1 MKLKSYLFYGRLDLL
16 EDKLN
21 LHKKE
26 MVLIVIAYKSTR
38 KTGDKSVSRS
48 VTKVQRNLTE
58 EYRPTHLN

>member
-1 MKLKSYLFYGRLDLL
+1 M

-26 MVLIVIAYKSTR
+26 MVLIVIACKSTR